1 MAAFQTGDIAAFQTI
16 EVSSDENGAF
26 VLAAEEDDR
35 REDTE
40 FNNDATIL
48 LIKFIRR
55 RYNELQYQRTRPQ
68 VYRDVYEELCKNGYN
83 FSVERIRRKWNNLL
97 GSYKRV
103 KKLKKTRKLQWE
115 YYQILNDFLPPEFGE
130 EGTDSYSRYMPE
142 SPNYTIRD
150 SYTPSSSSQNFPS
163 SVTVHVPPPS
173 VGKEIERGTKR
184 QAMMEQYVQQLKERD
199 FNEEAYKKRKE
210 KRERM
215 KVRALR
221 KISKELQN
229 IAKTQCEI
237 LSKQE
242 QILMYIDNKDV

>member
-1 MAAFQTGDIAAFQTI
+1 MIISNDYIFIFIFSYTI
-16 EVSSDENGAF
+16 YF
-26 VLAAEEDDR
+26 H
-35 REDTE
+35 
-40 FNNDATIL
+40 
-48 LIKFIRR
+48 
-55 RYNELQYQRTRPQ
+55 Q
-68 VYRDVYEELCKNGYN
+68 
-83 FSVERIRRKWNNLL
+83 
-97 GSYKRV
+97 
-103 KKLKKTRKLQWE
+103 
-115 YYQILNDFLPPEFGE
+115 QILNDFLPPEFGD

-142 SPNYTIRD
+142 SPNYPIRD
-150 SYTPSSSSQNFPS
+150 SYTPSSSSQSFPS

-199 FNEEAYKKRKE
+199 LNEEAYKKRKE

-215 KVRALR
+215 KLRALK

-242 QILMYIDNKDV
+242 QILMYMNDKDV